1 MDKTLGKEYAISQR
15 EAFLRDNC
23 DSVVKKG
30 YMKQFSTDQIQQKKE
45 ELSETDIQINDID
58 DEKRELNKEIRSR
71 LDPLKD
77 LRKNLL
83 KDIKQKSEYIEEKCF
98 KYVDPEEKMVGFYNS
113 DGDLIESR
121 PATSDELQGT
131 IFQISRKNGTNN

>member
-30 YMKQFSTDQIQQKKE
+30 YMKQFSQDQIQQKKE

-77 LRKNLL
+77 QRKTLL
-83 KDIKQKSEYIEEKCF
+83 KDIKQKSEYIEEECF

-113 DGDLIESR
+113 EGDLIESR